1 LEASRPSGKQAPVD
15 AQDPEKN
22 GEVTC
27 HVFFFMV
34 LTPQISRPTLD
45 TFGPIPVYDRAVSG
59 IDLGVSVNVIGF
71 AKVLGDAGVTGSA
84 EDLSFFDVGNVALSS
99 GSDRVAM
106 LRRELMTAEP
116 LLRAR
121 RARGILPHT

>member
-1 LEASRPSGKQAPVD
+1 MVGT
-15 AQDPEKN
+15 QDLEKN
-22 GEVTC
+22 GEVTS

-59 IDLGVSVNVIGF
+59 IDLGVSVNVIGS

-84 EDLSFFDVGNVALSS
+84 EDLFFFDVEYVALSS
-99 GSDRVAM
+99 GADRSAN
-106 LRRELMTAEP
+106 LRREQMTAEP
-116 LLRAR
+116 LFRAR
-121 RARGILPHT
+121 RVRGILPHT